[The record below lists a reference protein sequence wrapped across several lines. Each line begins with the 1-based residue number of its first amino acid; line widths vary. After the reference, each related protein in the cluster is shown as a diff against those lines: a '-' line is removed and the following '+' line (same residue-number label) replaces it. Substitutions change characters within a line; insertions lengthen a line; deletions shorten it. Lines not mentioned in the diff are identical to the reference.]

1 MDDRLDPFL
10 YDERPSEADAA
21 TLQEVLDADPEL
33 ARQWQYWVR
42 VRRRLRERVRE
53 CVPDRRLLV
62 LYALEQAGAGEVLST
77 TEHDALASTRD
88 DIEAALRAMP
98 ALRDVVERIQDE
110 HAAFEAVWAQ
120 HRGEG
125 TEPVAEEKP
134 VAEGE
139 ASRSRPER
147 SPRASRSH
155 TASERRWGWRLTAA
169 ALLLGAAVLAL
180 VYGPQRTER
189 TTVTAAAGEHKTV
202 TLPDGSTVR
211 LAGQATVSYTPGIDG
226 AQPQRV
232 RLARGKAF
240 FTVPAGREAP
250 FVVRTP
256 AARAEV
262 QGTQFGV
269 VTGNDS
275 TEVVLVDGAVRV
287 STGDEADE
295 ASSVVLRPGQ
305 RSLVRQGQAP
315 AAPASADLTAALAWS
330 GLFVF
335 RSTPMA
341 TIAQRLQQQYGGIIR
356 VAPALADEPV
366 TGTFAREQSV
376 QQVLVP
382 LAQTLGAEV
391 RREGEDA
398 YRLVPI
404 N

>member
-21 TLQEVLDADPEL
+21 TLQEVLDEDSEL
-33 ARQWQYWVR
+33 ARQWQCWLQVRARLRDR
-42 VRRRLRERVRE
+42 VRG
-53 CVPDRRLLV
+53 CVQDRRLLV
-62 LYALEQAGAGEVLST
+62 LYALEQAGAGGALSA
-77 TEHDALASTRD
+77 TEHDALATTRD
-88 DIEAALRAMP
+88 DIEGALRAMP

-110 HAAFEAVWAQ
+110 YAAFEAVWAQ
-120 HRGEG
+120 HRGESAGAVVEEG
-125 TEPVAEEKP
+125 T
-134 VAEGE
+134 
-139 ASRSRPER
+139 SQSRPER

-155 TASERRWGWRLTAA
+155 TATERRWGWRLTAA

-180 VYGPQRTER
+180 MYGPQRTER

-211 LAGQATVSYTPGIDG
+211 LAGQATVSYTPGADG

-232 RLARGKAF
+232 RLARGKAYF
-240 FTVPAGREAP
+240 RVPAGRKAP

-256 AARAEV
+256 VARAEV
-262 QGTQFGV
+262 MGTQFGV
-269 VTGNDS
+269 ATGSDS
-275 TEVVLVDGAVRV
+275 TEVVLADGAVRV
-287 STGDEADE
+287 GTGDEADE

-305 RSLVRQGQAP
+305 RSLVRRGHAP
-315 AAPASADLTAALAWS
+315 APPAAADLTAALAWS

-335 RSTPMA
+335 RSTPTA
-341 TIAQRLQQQYGGIIR
+341 TIAQRLQQQYGATIR

-366 TGTFAREQSV
+366 TGTFDREQSV
-376 QQVLVP
+376 QQVLVS

-391 RREGEDA
+391 RREGTDV
-398 YRLVPI
+398 YRLAPM

>member
-10 YDERPSEADAA
+10 YDEWPSEADVA
-21 TLQEVLDADPEL
+21 TLQEVLDANSEL
-33 ARQWQYWVR
+33 ARQWRCWVR
-42 VRRRLRERVRE
+42 VRARLRKRVRD

-62 LYALEQAGAGEVLST
+62 LYALDQAGAGGVLSA
-77 TEHDALASTRD
+77 TEHEALASTRD
-88 DIEAALRAMP
+88 DIDAALRAMP

-125 TEPVAEEKP
+125 AAPVTE
-134 VAEGE
+134 EGTP
-139 ASRSRPER
+139 RSRPER

-155 TASERRWGWRLTAA
+155 TATERRWVWRLTVA

-180 VYGPQRTER
+180 VYGPQQTER
-189 TTVTAAAGEHKTV
+189 TTVTAAAGEHKTIP
-202 TLPDGSTVR
+202 LPDGSTVR
-211 LAGQATVSYTPGIDG
+211 LAGQAAVSYTPGMDG

-232 RLARGKAF
+232 RLARGKAY
-240 FTVPAGREAP
+240 FTVPAGRKAP

-262 QGTQFGV
+262 LGTQFGV
-269 VTGNDS
+269 VTGSDS

-287 STGDEADE
+287 GTGDEADE

-305 RSLVRQGQAP
+305 RSLVRRGQAP
-315 AAPASADLTAALAWS
+315 AAPAPADLTAALAWS

-335 RSTPMA
+335 RSTPTA
-341 TIAQRLQQQYGGIIR
+341 TIAQRLQQHYGGTIR

-366 TGTFAREQSV
+366 TGTFDREQSV
-376 QQVLVP
+376 RQVLVP

-391 RREGEDA
+391 RREGEDV

>member
-1 MDDRLDPFL
+1 M
-10 YDERPSEADAA
+10 
-21 TLQEVLDADPEL
+21 
-33 ARQWQYWVR
+33 
-42 VRRRLRERVRE
+42 
-53 CVPDRRLLV
+53 
-62 LYALEQAGAGEVLST
+62 
-77 TEHDALASTRD
+77 
-88 DIEAALRAMP
+88 
-98 ALRDVVERIQDE
+98 
-110 HAAFEAVWAQ
+110 
-120 HRGEG
+120 
-125 TEPVAEEKP
+125 AEEKP

-315 AAPASADLTAALAWS
+315 AAPASADLTAAL
-330 GLFVF
+330 
-335 RSTPMA
+335 
-341 TIAQRLQQQYGGIIR
+341 QQQYGGIIR